1 MVTAPQCRCLAYE
14 SALPR
19 LCAALL
25 APFKWESAE
34 LTQST
39 ISANV
44 ALILQSCCGR
54 LAVSWAW
61 GALIAIKRACHVAL
75 IAAVAWPTGLTRAS
89 ASAPKTPV
97 GI

>member
-1 MVTAPQCRCLAYE
+1 MVTAPQCRCLAYK

-25 APFKWESAE
+25 APSKWESVHLIQPTY
-34 LTQST
+34 LTDAVLNIQF
-39 ISANV
+39 
-44 ALILQSCCGR
+44 CRGR

-61 GALIAIKRACHVAL
+61 GALIAIKRVCHVAL
-75 IAAVAWPTGLTRAS
+75 IAAVARHTGLTRAS